1 MATPQ
6 EKFAEIEARLRREP
20 QRVAGLNATFQFEL
34 TGENGGVWHVVVADS
49 DGRLLEGPA
58 ENPGVIIQMSSDDF
72 VALADGR
79 LNPTAAFMAGK
90 LKVKGDMGLAMRLQS
105 LLQ

>member
-20 QRVAGLNATFQFEL
+20 QRIAGLNATFQFEL
-34 TGENGGVWHVVVADS
+34 TGENGGVWHVVVADA

>member
-20 QRVAGLNATFQFEL
+20 QRIAGLAGTFQFEL
-34 TGENGGVWHVVVADS
+34 TGDGGGVWHVVVANG
-49 DGRLLEGPA
+49 DGQLLEGPA
-58 ENPGVIIQMSSDDF
+58 ENPGVTVQLSAEDF
-72 VALADGR
+72 VAITEGR
-79 LNPTAAFMAGK
+79 LNPTTAFMSGK
-90 LKVKGDMGLAMRLQS
+90 LKVKGDMGLAMRLQT